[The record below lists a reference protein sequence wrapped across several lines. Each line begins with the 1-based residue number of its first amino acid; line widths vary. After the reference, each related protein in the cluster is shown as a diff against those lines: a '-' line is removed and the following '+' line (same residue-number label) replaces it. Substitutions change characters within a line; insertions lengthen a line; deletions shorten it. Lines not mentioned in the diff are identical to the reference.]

1 MRSILAKILFWS
13 FGTLVVSLIAFVAI
27 SSSISSRAV
36 RRGEPFGGLPVMQ
49 LEDAREAFESGGPE
63 RLKGYMQRL
72 NRFFPGDHFL
82 TDGAGRDLLTGDD
95 RSALLA
101 QSKSS
106 WDTRRFF
113 KNRVV
118 IARPSEDGKYWFVVI
133 MGPPISIWSF
143 VPYYLLILGAV
154 ALLCYILAVSLA
166 APLRALGRTVE
177 QFGRG
182 DLAARVKSTRRDEI
196 GELARSFDEMADR
209 IQTLLTAE
217 RRLLQDVS
225 HELRSPLAR
234 LSFAIELTK
243 TAENRELAV
252 AQLKKEMDRLNSLVG
267 ALLQVTRVEGDP
279 SSQNLENLALDEL
292 LKEIVNDCS
301 IEADARNCHIQLNNG
316 PNLLMC
322 GDRELLRRAIE
333 NVLRNAIHH
342 APDGTSIEVDL
353 GSVASN
359 ARITVR
365 DCGAGVPEGLLGD
378 IFKPFFRVDAS
389 RNGASGGVG
398 LGLAITQRAVTLHH
412 GRIWAENVNPG
423 LLICMELPVVEPGG
437 TERL

>member
-13 FGTLVVSLIAFVAI
+13 FGTLVVSLIAFVVI

-36 RRGEPFGGLPVMQ
+36 RRGEPFGRLPVMQ

-63 RLKGYMQRL
+63 RLNHYLQRL
-72 NRFFPGDHFL
+72 NQFFPGEHFL
-82 TDGAGRDLLTGDD
+82 TDGRGRDLLTGDN

-101 QSKSS
+101 QAKSS
-106 WDTRRFF
+106 WNPWRFF

-118 IARPSEDGKYWFVVI
+118 IALPSEDGKYWFVVI
-133 MGPPISIWSF
+133 MGAPVSIWSF
-143 VPYYLLILGAV
+143 VPYYLLILAAV

-166 APLRALGRTVE
+166 TPLNALGRTVE

-182 DLAARVKSTRRDEI
+182 DLAARLKSTRRDEI

-243 TAENRELAV
+243 TAENREVAM
-252 AQLKKEMDRLNSLVG
+252 AQLKKEKDRLNSLVG

-292 LKEIVNDCS
+292 LKEIVNDFS
-301 IEADARNCHIQLNNG
+301 IEADARNCHIELRNG
-316 PNLLMC
+316 PHTHV
-322 GDRELLRRAIE
+322 GVRGSRAAAPSHRERSSQCDPPCSRRHFH
-333 NVLRNAIHH
+333 R
-342 APDGTSIEVDL
+342 S
-353 GSVASN
+353 
-359 ARITVR
+359 
-365 DCGAGVPEGLLGD
+365 
-378 IFKPFFRVDAS
+378 
-389 RNGASGGVG
+389 
-398 LGLAITQRAVTLHH
+398 
-412 GRIWAENVNPG
+412 
-423 LLICMELPVVEPGG
+423 
-437 TERL
+437 